1 MKEMNRAM
9 FDELVGGVQPVL
21 VEFQAPWCGYCRR
34 LKPAMDRIE
43 RELEGKLQMGSI
55 NIDQEE
61 ALSDREKI
69 EVVPTLVIYR
79 EGKALGSVVA
89 PGSASQVMAFIQETL
104 GGI

>member
-9 FDELVGGVQPVL
+9 FEELVNGAQPVL

-43 RELEGKLQMGSI
+43 KELENKLAMGSV
-55 NIDQEE
+55 NIDIEE

-79 EGKALGSVVA
+79 EGKALGSIVA
-89 PGSASQVMAFIQETL
+89 PGSAGQVMDFIRGTL

>member
-1 MKEMNRAM
+1 MKELNRAM
-9 FDELVGGVQPVL
+9 FEELTGGAQPVL

-34 LKPAMDRIE
+34 LKPAMDRLE
-43 RELEGKLQMGSI
+43 KDLEGKLQMASV
-55 NIDQEE
+55 NIDLEE

-89 PGSASQVMAFIQETL
+89 PGSATQVMAFIQETL

>member
-1 MKEMNRAM
+1 MKEMNHAM

-55 NIDQEE
+55 NIDLEE

-69 EVVPTLVIYR
+69 EVVPTLVIYQ

-89 PGSASQVMAFIQETL
+89 PGSASQVMACIQETL